1 MSSSGTVVHHDG
13 QARPSTES
21 AQDSILARV
30 SRQLAVIEK
39 RDSELWFIVVV
50 TSTVVA
56 GGLLLTVAPAAFR
69 GGQYFHFEISI
80 SKDLFAGLVALIT
93 LMDVYLVTRW
103 LELRRTRQAV
113 ISTTLQ
119 SELVRL
125 QSFTDPLTETYN
137 RRSLEEMANR
147 YISHARRIHKPV
159 TFIMADLDRFK
170 QVNSR
175 FGHLTGDLVISEMAS
190 LLKQSVRGCDAVVR
204 YGGDEFL
211 IVLADTCRKDS
222 ERVIQRIR
230 HYVDDWNRAGH
241 LKNFDVSVSLG
252 ACEWREN
259 MTLDQVLNE
268 ADQDMYA
275 MKNSAR
281 A

>member
-1 MSSSGTVVHHDG
+1 MSTSAPPGNNDS
-13 QARPSTES
+13 RPEA

-56 GGLLLTVAPAAFR
+56 GGLLLTIAPAAFR
-69 GGQYFHFEISI
+69 GGQNFHFEISI
-80 SKDLFAGLVALIT
+80 SKDLFAGLIALIT
-93 LMDVYLVTRW
+93 LLDVYLVTRW

-119 SELVRL
+119 SELIRL

-137 RRSLEEMANR
+137 RRSLDEMATR
-147 YISHARRIHKPV
+147 YISHARRSRRPL

-170 QVNSR
+170 EVNNR
-175 FGHLTGDLVISEMAS
+175 FGHLTGDLVISEMAT
-190 LLKQSVRGCDAVVR
+190 LFKQSVRGCDAVVR

-211 IVLADTCRKDS
+211 IVLADTGRMDS
-222 ERVIQRIR
+222 DRVIQRVR

-241 LKNFDVSVSLG
+241 LKDFALTVSLG
-252 ACEWREN
+252 ACEWHET

-268 ADQDMYA
+268 ADQDMYSE
-275 MKNSAR
+275 KNAGR
-281 A
+281 VN